1 MVTILFRTVFIY
13 VLLLATMRFM
23 GKRQLGELEISELVT
38 TLLISEI
45 ASLPI
50 VDQSIPVMHA
60 IIPLITILTL
70 EITLSVLLLKIPAL
84 KSAISA
90 RPSVLIRHGVLDQ
103 REMRR
108 IRISNEELLSE
119 LRQSGIA
126 SPEDVDYAI
135 LEQNGKISIIL
146 KKSAQPPSAN
156 ALNIIMKENGI
167 MHVLISDGTPNR
179 YNMDLLHLTDG
190 DLERMLEGHGGDPRN
205 IFLLCMDDEKNLF
218 CIDKQQ
224 EAKK

>member
-1 MVTILFRTVFIY
+1 MVTILFRTIFIY
-13 VLLLATMRFM
+13 VLLLVTMRFM

-70 EITLSVLLLKIPAL
+70 EITLSVLLLKFPTLKNAL
-84 KSAISA
+84 SA
-90 RPSVLIRHGVLDQ
+90 RPNVLIRHGTLDQ
-103 REMRR
+103 KEMRR

-119 LRQSGIA
+119 LRQSGV
-126 SPEDVDYAI
+126 SSLEDVDYAI
-135 LEQNGKISIIL
+135 LEQNGKISILL

-156 ALNIIMKENGI
+156 DLNIIMKENGM
-167 MHVLISDGTPNR
+167 MHVLISDGVLNR
-179 YNMDLLHLTDG
+179 YNMKLLKMSDDDLQKILKKDSK
-190 DLERMLEGHGGDPRN
+190 DIRDV
-205 IFLLCMDDEKNLF
+205 FLLCIDDDGNTF
-218 CIDKQQ
+218 RIDK
-224 EAKK
+224 EDT